1 MSGPHIVRSH
11 SHLPSIVARKVTYNR
26 IMKVQTLG
34 ELRMR
39 GTAKLMDWA
48 YIILYLLVI

>member
-34 ELRMR
+34 ELRTR
-39 GTAKLMDWA
+39 GTAKLLDWA
-48 YIILYLLVI
+48 YILYLLVI

>member
-11 SHLPSIVARKVTYNR
+11 SHLPSIVARKVTYN
-26 IMKVQTLG
+26 KVQTLG

-48 YIILYLLVI
+48 YYIYS